1 MSLSATAIDKNHD
14 ILSNLIAGWLN
25 NNPPLNTLHVPSGG
39 AENKSE
45 PKQVVTV
52 ALRTRPFLE
61 NEAAGDGKELL
72 PGVHARGQKMFV
84 HVPSSKWNGPTIQ
97 HKSFDGDFSFG
108 PESDSEYVYDSL
120 VVKPGVSATS
130 IILNCVISSE
140 IRSRSSWIL
149 SLVVVLDAFSHTVRP
164 DPERQTYTISSLE
177 EIISRNIFTAAQIYA
192 SSHFPN
198 SQISPKDVFT
208 VGVSLYELLGN
219 KATDLLDRDENG
231 DGAAVDI
238 AEDKFGGIR
247 TSAKVIPVTDPKQLA
262 EMVATAASHRRTSAT
277 LKNETS
283 SRSHCILNVVV
294 SNSLVP
300 SSEPGRLVMV
310 DLAGSERAADRSA
323 HTKDRME
330 EARLINTSLM
340 ALKDCVR
347 GRALVE
353 AERSKRGDGKVGFQH
368 IPYRRE
374 FEVDSSAEVVIA
386 HISPHLSD
394 ASHSNNTL
402 TYVSPFR
409 VTTVSQAADSE
420 SSPAAWSNKDFRAWV
435 AKTSSKIDPVKF
447 APFESG
453 KQMCELEE
461 PVFIQ
466 RCLESQ
472 KGGLVGTTKLLTEK
486 GAKAFYDKLW
496 GMIVAAKQN
505 ARPEELRTLTYNP
518 PSMWSHFQV
527 RDYIEKEL
535 PAVDLDRLMPTL
547 VPNPRRG
554 KDFILDM
561 GEAEFILI
569 LTASNKGGEAV
580 STEDAKALHTKLWK
594 IENDTWNATRT
605 TTLAQRQ
612 DPNAGTGMDDA
623 LDFLDKQLDNPAV
636 YGPGAGGTPD
646 NTTPPTTSLLFMDNT
661 PEGIARRE
669 EHMKWAEVQFEAQ
682 KAKLAREK
690 EIIEQWKK
698 EQAEGVTE

>member
-1 MSLSATAIDKNHD
+1 MSLSAAAIEKNHA
-14 ILSNLIAGWLN
+14 ILSEIIAGWLKD
-25 NNPPLNTLHVPSGG
+25 NPPLDTTTKLAS
-39 AENKSE
+39 AIENKSNE

-61 NEAAGDGKELL
+61 SEATVDGKDLL
-72 PGVHARGQKMFV
+72 PGVHTRGQKMFV

-97 HKSFDGDFSFG
+97 HKHFDGDLAFG
-108 PESDSEYVYDSL
+108 PESSSEHVYESL
-120 VVKPGVSATS
+120 VVKPGLMDTVLGGG
-130 IILNCVISSE
+130 IGCILAYGQA
-140 IRSRSSWIL
+140 
-149 SLVVVLDAFSHTVRP
+149 SLICRITGSGK
-164 DPERQTYTISSLE
+164 TYTISSLE
-177 EIISRNIFTAAQIYA
+177 DIISRNIFTAAQSYA
-192 SSHFPN
+192 FLHFPN
-198 SQISPKDVFT
+198 SQVPPQDVFA

-231 DGAAVDI
+231 NGVVVDI

-247 TSAKVIPVTDPKQLA
+247 VSAKILPVTDPKQLA

-283 SRSHCILNVVV
+283 SRSHCILNVIV
-294 SNSLVP
+294 SNTLVP
-300 SSEPGRLVMV
+300 SAEPGRLVMV

-353 AERSKRGDGKVGFQH
+353 AERSKKGDGKVGFQH
-368 IPYRRE
+368 IPYR
-374 FEVDSSAEVVIA
+374 SSKLTLALKPVFDVEATRHCKTVVIA
-386 HISPHLSD
+386 HVSPHLSD
-394 ASHSNNTL
+394 TSHSSNTL

-409 VTTVSQAADSE
+409 VTTVSQPTDSE
-420 SSPAAWSNKDFRAWV
+420 SSPATWSNEDFRTWV
-435 AKTSSKIDPVKF
+435 GKTSSKIDPVKL

-461 PVFIQ
+461 YVFIQ
-466 RCLESQ
+466 RCLDSQ
-472 KGGLVGTTKLLTEK
+472 KNEAAGTIKPLTEK

-505 ARPEELRTLTYNP
+505 NRPEELRTLTYNP

-535 PAVDLDRLMPTL
+535 PAVDLEKLMPTL

-561 GEAEFILI
+561 GEAEFILA
-569 LTASNKGGEAV
+569 LTSSSKAGEAI
-580 STEDAKALHTKLWK
+580 TIEDAKALHTKLWK

-605 TTLAQRQ
+605 TTLARRQ
-612 DPNAGTGMDDA
+612 DPNAGTGMDDI
-623 LDFLDKQLDNPAV
+623 LEFLDAQSDNPTI
-636 YGPGAGGTPD
+636 YGPSAGGAPD
-646 NTTPPTTSLLFMDNT
+646 NTTPATTSLLFMDNT
-661 PEGIARRE
+661 PEGMARRE
-669 EHMKWAEVQFEAQ
+669 EHMRQAEAQFEAQ
-682 KAKLAREK
+682 KEKSVNEKKL
-690 EIIEQWKK
+690 IEQWKK
-698 EQAEGVTE
+698 EQAEGK